1 MQITLK
7 NLERNYSNV
16 HAVRGVSLNIPENRI
31 FGIIGLSGAGKS
43 TLVRLISLLEKPD
56 SGEVWYDSQRVDNLP
71 EKEIIQR
78 RRNIGMIFQNFNLFS
93 SRTAGQNI
101 AFQDHQSRRMCRSGS
116 GNPGRDPERQSA

>member
-7 NLERNYSNV
+7 NLVRNYENV

-56 SGEVWYDSQRVDNLP
+56 SGEVW
-71 EKEIIQR
+71 
-78 RRNIGMIFQNFNLFS
+78 
-93 SRTAGQNI
+93 
-101 AFQDHQSRRMCRSGS
+101 
-116 GNPGRDPERQSA
+116 